1 MQLISPRTHGFFDYP
16 TAVLFAL
23 APWVFNLGFGA
34 VGLATL
40 VGGVL
45 LLLAMFTA
53 YPAGMGKAIP
63 FRVHRWIDMGLG
75 AVMIASPW
83 LLGFSSNIAS
93 RNFWLIMGAW
103 VGVFALLTSPS
114 VKNATPKRSLHPRNA

>member
-1 MQLISPRTHGFFDYP
+1 MYLISPRTHGFFDYP
-16 TAVLFAL
+16 TAVLFAA
-23 APWVFNLGFGA
+23 APWAFNLGFGA

-63 FRVHRWIDMGLG
+63 FRVHRWIDMALG
-75 AVMIASPW
+75 AAMIASPW
-83 LLGFSSNIAS
+83 LLGLSSNIAS
-93 RNFWLIMGAW
+93 RNFWLITGAW
-103 VGVFALLTSPS
+103 VGVFALLTNPG
-114 VKNATPKRSLHPRNA
+114 VKKASPKRSLRARHT